1 MAAPDMM
8 PASMGGAVDLSALA
22 ARHAQEAQAAARSAD
37 RAAEGSTPGAAE
49 PGAAAPGA
57 PVPGVIVDVTD
68 AEFGAVVELSSSVPV
83 IVDIWAEWCGPCKQL
98 TPVLERLVT
107 EYQGRLVLARVD
119 ADANPQLVQ
128 AFQAQSIPTVAAVIG
143 GRPAPLFTGA
153 IPEEQVR
160 EVLEQVL
167 AFAEQQGITGRVPV
181 EGAEA
186 PAEPEPEPVPPL
198 HQEAYDAL
206 EAGDLPSAIA
216 AFEKAIAQ
224 NPRDA
229 EAIAGLAQ
237 VRLLARLQGRGADEV
252 RAAAGAAP
260 GDIEAQM
267 LVADLDLSGGHVED
281 AFLRLLDL
289 MSTLSGDAKQDVR
302 LRLLDH
308 FEIVGLDDPRVGAA
322 RRRLTSLLY

>member
-1 MAAPDMM
+1 MTAEQLP
-8 PASMGGAVDLSALA
+8 SIGGAVDLSALA
-22 ARHAQEAQAAARSAD
+22 ARHAQPAQPQQQPG
-37 RAAEGSTPGAAE
+37 EGGAQ
-49 PGAAAPGA
+49 GAPGA
-57 PVPGVIVDVTD
+57 VPGVIVDIAD
-68 AEFGAVVELSSSVPV
+68 AEFGAVVELSNQVPV
-83 IVDIWAEWCGPCKQL
+83 IVDIWAEWCGPCTQL
-98 TPVLERLVT
+98 SPVLERLVAG
-107 EYQGRLVLARVD
+107 YQGRLVLAKVD

-143 GRPAPLFTGA
+143 GRPVPLFTGA

-160 EVLEQVL
+160 DVLEQVL
-167 AFAEQQGITGRVPV
+167 AFAEQQGVTGRVPV
-181 EGAEA
+181 TGADA

-206 EAGDLPSAIA
+206 EAGDLPTAIA

-237 VRLLARLQGRGADEV
+237 VRLLERLQGKGADEV
-252 RAAAGAAP
+252 RAAAGSAP
-260 GDIEAQM
+260 DDVAAQM

-289 MSTLSGDAKQDVR
+289 MATLTGDAKQDVR

-308 FEIVGLDDPRVGAA
+308 FEIVGLDDPRVAAA
-322 RRRLTSLLY
+322 RRRLTTLLY